1 LRTKQKIAMSTR
13 SPLRS
18 TETKKLRTGG
28 DYLDF
33 ANRLLRAKGV
43 AHGQGFLDEQEESL
57 TLMSAATGLAWEKLP
72 QCFKRELTE
81 KERGR
86 FVELLDRRILE
97 RIPTAYLIGEA
108 WLGGLKF
115 KVDERVIIPRSYFV
129 ELIPEIIPQWL
140 PPVKTIKHVAD
151 ICTGSGCLAIL
162 LAKYFP
168 NAQVDATDL
177 SSDAL
182 EVAKINVKS
191 HRLEKRVKLFKTDT
205 MTALMSGKNYDLIV
219 SNPPY
224 EPELV
229 YKKLPEEF
237 KKEPKMALVS
247 EKDGL
252 GVIRKLLKQAAKKLN
267 PNGVLLIEVGGL
279 RTAIHKNWPKLPMVW
294 LATQD
299 GLDCV
304 CLIAACDLQKSK

>member
-1 LRTKQKIAMSTR
+1 MSTR

-177 SSDAL
+177 SGDAL

-224 EPELV
+224 EPESV

-237 KKEPKMALVS
+237 KKEPKMSLVS

-267 PNGVLLIEVGGL
+267 
-279 RTAIHKNWPKLPMVW
+279 A
-294 LATQD
+294 D
-299 GLDCV
+299 GIL
-304 CLIAACDLQKSK
+304 

>member
-1 LRTKQKIAMSTR
+1 MSSSSR
-13 SPLRS
+13 LRS
-18 TETKKLRTGG
+18 TESKKLRTGG
-28 DYLDF
+28 DYLQF
-33 ANRLLRAKGV
+33 ANKLLKAKGV

-81 KERGR
+81 KEKSR

-140 PPVKTIKHVAD
+140 PPVKTIKRVAD

-168 NAQVDATDL
+168 KAQVDATDL
-177 SSDAL
+177 SGDAL

-205 MTALMSGKNYDLIV
+205 MTSLMSGKNYDLIV

-224 EPELV
+224 EPESV

-237 KKEPKMALVS
+237 KKEPKMSLVS
-247 EKDGL
+247 DKDGL

-267 PNGVLLIEVGGL
+267 PNGILLIEVGGL
-279 RTAIHKNWPKLPMVW
+279 RKAMHKHWPKLPMVW

-304 CLIAACDLQKSK
+304 CLIAARDLQKLK

>member
-1 LRTKQKIAMSTR
+1 MSTR

-57 TLMSAATGLAWEKLP
+57 TLISAATGLAWEKLP

-279 RTAIHKNWPKLPMVW
+279 RTAMHKNWPKLPMVW

-304 CLIAACDLQKSK
+304 CLIAACDLQKK

>member
-1 LRTKQKIAMSTR
+1 MSTR

-279 RTAIHKNWPKLPMVW
+279 RTAMHKNWPKLPMVW

>member
-1 LRTKQKIAMSTR
+1 MSSHSR
-13 SPLRS
+13 LRS
-18 TETKKLRTGG
+18 TENKKLRTGG
-28 DYLDF
+28 DYLQF
-33 ANRLLRAKGV
+33 ANQLLKAKGV

-72 QCFKRELTE
+72 QCFQRELTE
-81 KERGR
+81 KEKSR

-140 PPVKTIKHVAD
+140 PPVKTIKRVAD

-177 SSDAL
+177 SGDAL
-182 EVAKINVKS
+182 EVAKINVKK
-191 HRLEKRVKLFKTDT
+191 HRLEKRV
-205 MTALMSGKNYDLIV
+205 
-219 SNPPY
+219 
-224 EPELV
+224 
-229 YKKLPEEF
+229 
-237 KKEPKMALVS
+237 
-247 EKDGL
+247 
-252 GVIRKLLKQAAKKLN
+252 
-267 PNGVLLIEVGGL
+267 
-279 RTAIHKNWPKLPMVW
+279 
-294 LATQD
+294 
-299 GLDCV
+299 
-304 CLIAACDLQKSK
+304 

>member
-1 LRTKQKIAMSTR
+1 MSSSSR
-13 SPLRS
+13 LRS

-28 DYLDF
+28 DYLHF
-33 ANRLLRAKGV
+33 ANRLLKSKGV
-43 AHGQGFLDEQEESL
+43 AHGQGFLNEQEESL

-81 KERGR
+81 KERSR
-86 FVELLDRRILE
+86 FVELLDKRIFD
-97 RIPTAYLIGEA
+97 RTPTAYLIGEA

-129 ELIPEIIPQWL
+129 ELIPEVIPQWL
-140 PPVKTIKHVAD
+140 PPVKSIRRVAD

-177 SSDAL
+177 SSNAL
-182 EVAKINVKS
+182 EVAKINVKK
-191 HRLEKRVKLFKTDT
+191 HKLEKRVHLYKTDT
-205 MTALMSGKNYDLIV
+205 MSALMSGKNYDLII

-224 EPELV
+224 EPESV

-237 KKEPKMALVS
+237 KKEPKMSLVS

-267 PNGVLLIEVGGL
+267 SDGLLLIEVGGL
-279 RTAIHKNWPKLPMVW
+279 RKAMHKNWPKLPMVW

-304 CLIAACDLQKSK
+304 CLIAGRDLKRIK